1 MSAHHVLITGAS
13 GGIGSAVGSV
23 MHSRGWTVTGTDV
36 RLPPPGD
43 EKHRGWTVLEVDI
56 GDSAALAWAI
66 EQARAVAPVTA
77 IVHAAAVQPLGA
89 VGEMSMDVWE
99 QTLRVNVLALEQ
111 LVQTCLDDLRASR
124 GSVVAVSSVHA
135 HATTPGIAAYS
146 TSKAAL
152 EGWVRAAAL
161 DLGPEIRVNAVA
173 PGAVRTPMLVDG
185 LARRPGSTVDEA
197 LAQLASLTP
206 LAIVAEPMQLAQ
218 LVAVLLDSELT
229 GFVTGSVFRADGGA
243 LLKLGTE

>member
-1 MSAHHVLITGAS
+1 MNAGHVLVTGAS
-13 GGIGSAVGSV
+13 GGIGSAVGAL

-36 RLPPPGD
+36 QPPAD
-43 EKHRGWTVLEVDI
+43 DVKHVGWNVLQVDI
-56 GDSAALAWAI
+56 GDAAALEWAVG
-66 EQARAVAPVTA
+66 QARSIAPVTA
-77 IVHAAAVQPLGA
+77 IVHAAAMQPLGP
-89 VGEMSMDVWE
+89 VGGLGLSVWE

-111 LVQTCLDDLRASR
+111 IVQACLDDLREHR
-124 GSVVAVSSVHA
+124 GAVVAVSSVHA

-161 DLGPEIRVNAVA
+161 DLGPTIRVNAVA

-185 LARRPGSTVDEA
+185 LARRPGSTVDQA
-197 LAQLASLTP
+197 LAQLAALTP
-206 LAIVAEPMQLAQ
+206 LAVVAEPLQLAQ
-218 LVAVLLDSELT
+218 LVAILLDDTLT